1 MAPLTKLQLK
11 QAADK
16 FLERL
21 YEHADTDTSLATA
34 ITKASHGLADALQRN
49 VSPAGEGDEAVT
61 EKIARIRAEA
71 ETARA
76 KRASEIAKVDADDF
90 PKDLVSMAIRGDT

>member
-1 MAPLTKLQLK
+1 MALLTKQELK

-34 ITKASHGLADALQRN
+34 ITKASHGLADHLQRN
-49 VSPAGEGDEAVT
+49 ADPAGEGNNQAVT

-71 ETARA
+71 EAARA
-76 KRASEIAKVDADDF
+76 RRASEVAKDDGF